1 MEFDCFSFLLRRC
14 HGVLSFVFD
23 FEFIENDN
31 DMFILFLIFFTKLP
45 ENFFEKKIEHL
56 EAKFLILNANTLRI
70 DKFECTNIHR
80 YLKMFEILDTSHSM
94 LPNLKDST
102 CKKRNNSFTNT
113 FLKTFLRN
121 STNNFQYAYSKC

>member
-45 ENFFEKKIEHL
+45 ENFFL
-56 EAKFLILNANTLRI
+56 
-70 DKFECTNIHR
+70 
-80 YLKMFEILDTSHSM
+80 HS
-94 LPNLKDST
+94 
-102 CKKRNNSFTNT
+102 
-113 FLKTFLRN
+113 
-121 STNNFQYAYSKC
+121 

>member
-1 MEFDCFSFLLRRC
+1 M
-14 HGVLSFVFD
+14 SFVFD

-45 ENFFEKKIEHL
+45 ENFFENKIEHL

-94 LPNLKDST
+94 LPNLKDSS
-102 CKKRNNSFTNT
+102 CKRRNNSFTNT